1 MSDQLPL
8 GTVPRRVVT
17 GHDENGVS
25 VVLSD
30 GIVPVHRVMPQ
41 DGVGFYEIWNTE
53 GAPAP
58 VSRVEPNEP
67 TERTLRVPP
76 PVNGMKIRINEF
88 FPGFINELGNQSP
101 IHRTESIDYGIV
113 LEGEIYLVLDD
124 SEVLLKAGDVVVQ
137 RGTDHAWANR
147 SDKVCRVAFILVDGK
162 FTQDLLDVLPADAQ
176 LMHDGPHD

>member
-1 MSDQLPL
+1 MTADLPS

-58 VSRVEPNEP
+58 VSRVEP
-67 TERTLRVPP
+67 
-76 PVNGMKIRINEF
+76 
-88 FPGFINELGNQSP
+88 
-101 IHRTESIDYGIV
+101 H
-113 LEGEIYLVLDD
+113 EG
-124 SEVLLKAGDVVVQ
+124 
-137 RGTDHAWANR
+137 R
-147 SDKVCRVAFILVDGK
+147 
-162 FTQDLLDVLPADAQ
+162 
-176 LMHDGPHD
+176 